1 MKQKAQDG
9 IWVGFIRTG
18 LPFSSSPLD
27 PSPHLLLSTARPVLP
42 SATTLKLKTQL
53 EELYGFLSTIKG
65 LIGEGADPHGD
76 EFGPTSSAVA
86 EVVQLLEDYRSHGVF
101 RTEHQR
107 GTGYGLNPYWPAVSK
122 EKHEKMMGEW
132 LLVPRGLVS
141 DASSP
146 EATTTALLNLADEL
160 LLSHLS
166 YPHAAVFSS
175 LSRLQ
180 FEPSSLSCSRIVDGS
195 LPFTD
200 Q

>member
-1 MKQKAQDG
+1 M
-9 IWVGFIRTG
+9 
-18 LPFSSSPLD
+18 
-27 PSPHLLLSTARPVLP
+27 
-42 SATTLKLKTQL
+42 
-53 EELYGFLSTIKG
+53 
-65 LIGEGADPHGD
+65 
-76 EFGPTSSAVA
+76 A
-86 EVVQLLEDYRSHGVF
+86 EVVQLLEDYRSHRVF

-180 FEPSSLSCSRIVDGS
+180 FEPSSLSCSKVASSTVLSRSLISDFFSSRTVNELGFFNGDRSRIVGS
-195 LPFTD
+195 FGAG
-200 Q
+200 